1 MRDKLVGAILD
12 GTKTSTT
19 SMVMEYEVEDEAFP
33 RTGTRQVVVDSF
45 NRAVAVIET
54 MDVQRVRLGAVPW
67 EHARDEGEGYSSVSE
82 WRVGHEH
89 FWHSAEMRIC
99 LGCHIH
105 GERWHSCGPGAV
117 PSRYCALEV
126 SVAMMQTDRTVKDSQ
141 PASKRRVYQW
151 AG

>member
-1 MRDKLVGAILD
+1 MDSSRELPRVEFAFPGSLRDKLVGAILD

-67 EHARDEGEGYSSVSE
+67 EHARDEGEGYSSVSK

-89 FWHSAEMRIC
+89 FWHSAEMRIG
-99 LGCHIH
+99 LGDATFTVND
-105 GERWHSCGPGAV
+105 GTRVVLERFRLV
-117 PSRYCALEV
+117 
-126 SVAMMQTDRTVKDSQ
+126 TVL
-141 PASKRRVYQW
+141 
-151 AG
+151 